1 MGARGPLKLAN
12 PLATVADSAKG
23 TAASKVPAVSPLKPS
38 AVADDPTLDLLWD
51 SIVPELDRA
60 GLVTPADAAAIELAL
75 RHFAAARVA
84 SDLLMSKGP
93 TEYDNK
99 NDRTMKN
106 PAEVVFRSES
116 ELFLKYAAQLGMT
129 FVSRARTAVAEEGSS
144 DGNPFGTAVG

>member
-12 PLATVADSAKG
+12 PLATVENSAKG
-23 TAASKVPAVSPLKPS
+23 TAAGLVPAVAPMKPV
-38 AVADDPTLDLLWD
+38 AVESDSTLSELWD
-51 SIVPELDRA
+51 LIVPELDRA
-60 GLVTPADAAAIELAL
+60 GLVTSADVASIELAL

-84 SDLLMSKGP
+84 SDQLMSEGP

-99 NDRTMKN
+99 NMRTMKN

-144 DGNPFGTAVG
+144 DGNPFGAAVG